1 LHLPFHALVLKLKT
15 CNIFKKKLWQKNIF
29 GNTTGHTKLVT
40 EVFAISYTS
49 FNIETL
55 YKLQNE
61 NKTAL
66 GYRNDVSLFPLLFI
80 TGLKNLTLVLS
91 YGIYL
96 CRSNF
101 FNTSKHVTAIT

>member
-1 LHLPFHALVLKLKT
+1 MYILHSSNVWCKMKLKLGLHNLHLPFHALVLKLKT

-66 GYRNDVSLFPLLFI
+66 Q
-80 TGLKNLTLVLS
+80 K
-91 YGIYL
+91 
-96 CRSNF
+96 
-101 FNTSKHVTAIT
+101 